1 MIMTSNG
8 DSNTYEEV
16 RKQRLEENKKRFED
30 LGIAKITKSLSDLT
44 NSEKKSPQRHLSK
57 PRSKICN
64 SVEPRRSSRSR
75 NPVQSYCDEV
85 YVELPS
91 SRKRSRSNPSSWA
104 SYLARPLDEVIIASY
119 EERNAAFK
127 AAEELESSLKSENP
141 TFVKSMV
148 RSHVYSCFWLGLPSK
163 FCENYLPK
171 SIVDMELEDE
181 DGKEF
186 DAIYIGK
193 RSGLSGGWRA
203 FALEHKLNDGDACVF
218 ELVEPTRFKIYI
230 VRVSLVSSKQ
240 IKENSSNG
248 AKEKST
254 GKMKKDSSKSK
265 QTKKLKKLEE
275 LPTKCMIDD
284 EEEQGVSPNKR
295 NGCVSKSVK
304 KEVESEKASETND
317 DDAAALGQESAKC
330 SFRRSK
336 RKLTPKSSRHSLI

>member
-1 MIMTSNG
+1 MTSNG

-44 NSEKKSPQRHLSK
+44 NSEKKSP
-57 PRSKICN
+57 ICF
-64 SVEPRRSSRSR
+64 
-75 NPVQSYCDEV
+75 
-85 YVELPS
+85 
-91 SRKRSRSNPSSWA
+91 

-141 TFVKSMV
+141 TFVKSM
-148 RSHVYSCFWLGLPSK
+148 GLPSK

-230 VRVSLVSSKQ
+230 VRASLVSSKQ